1 MADAK
6 SPRDLQIVDPVL
18 TNIARAFKPS
28 GFIASDILPIIP
40 VDVDAGQYP
49 VFDGFFDDDADN
61 KVSDRAVTPEVDFE
75 FSTDQYLCE
84 DYRLKATITKKEER
98 NAHGAVRLRQ
108 NKLDVV
114 LTRMAI
120 RRERRA
126 ADLLRKTTNGGQL
139 TLGAAPSN
147 NWNVDAATIETDI
160 KTGATAVYSATGM
173 STNTIVIPY
182 LVAYEIAMQQDIRE
196 IVKYT
201 VNGQDVLRVGD
212 GLLPSVLHGHKVVIP
227 KGALRNTAAEG
238 ATRSLSEIWGDH
250 VRLLHVPEGGGG
262 WGIPATGYTFQSEPE
277 VVDRWKDNDPP
288 VENIRAWESKDEKVC
303 APSLGYE
310 IASVLS

>member
-18 TNIARAFKPS
+18 TNVARAFKPS
-28 GFIASDILPIIP
+28 GFIASDILPIVP

-49 VFDGFFDDDADN
+49 IFDGFFDDDADS
-61 KVSDRAVTPEVDFE
+61 KVADRAVTPEVDFK

-120 RRERRA
+120 RREKRA
-126 ADLLRKTTNGGQL
+126 ADLLRKTSNGGQL
-139 TLGAAPSN
+139 TLGANAGN
-147 NWNVDAATIETDI
+147 KWNVDAATIEADI
-160 KTGATAVYSATGM
+160 KTGATAAYSATGM
-173 STNTIVIPY
+173 TTNTIVIPY
-182 LVAYEIAMQQDIRE
+182 LVAYEIALQQDIRE
-196 IVKYT
+196 MVKYT
-201 VNGQDVLRVGD
+201 VSGEKILQVGD
-212 GLLPSVLHGHKVVIP
+212 QLLPATLHGHKVIVP
-227 KGALRNTAAEG
+227 KGAMRNTAAEG
-238 ATRSLSEIWGDH
+238 ATRSLSEIWGDS

-288 VENIRAWESKDEKVC
+288 VENIRAWETKDEKIC
-303 APSLGYE
+303 APALGYE
-310 IASVLS
+310 IADVL